1 MHIHLTFY
9 LTSVEPFILH
19 CCATIKSYFHFTVWL
34 QAQTVNSCW
43 HCCNILMVSRCW
55 CNATSQSQIKS
66 CKIKNDNYR
75 PAACMLLLSLLC
87 NNGEGKN
94 LWSVPTPKESRNI
107 FGVGKLSS
115 VQPPREA
122 DSLFLR
128 FSWKPLSLRD
138 PGHWALVIEW
148 SEWCCRRCRFIATSI
163 FPSIT
168 NCEKHPIAKVYVIR
182 NVGGKIQYI
191 AHP

>member
-1 MHIHLTFY
+1 MHIRLTFY

-19 CCATIKSYFHFTVWL
+19 CCATIKSNFHFSVWL
-34 QAQTVNSCW
+34 QAQTVNSCR

-55 CNATSQSQIKS
+55 CSTISQSQIKS

-87 NNGEGKN
+87 NNGEGKI

-115 VQPPREA
+115 DVTVSGLLSNGWLSLQWLAPQGGWLPIFKIQLKAFVIERA
-122 DSLFLR
+122 DSQKICTHCAKLR
-128 FSWKPLSLRD
+128 
-138 PGHWALVIEW
+138 
-148 SEWCCRRCRFIATSI
+148 
-163 FPSIT
+163 
-168 NCEKHPIAKVYVIR
+168 
-182 NVGGKIQYI
+182 
-191 AHP
+191 

>member
-1 MHIHLTFY
+1 MHIHPTFY

-55 CNATSQSQIKS
+55 CNATSQSHIKS

-94 LWSVPTPKESRNI
+94 PWSVPTPEESRNI

-115 VQPPREA
+115 DVCGLL
-122 DSLFLR
+122 SNG
-128 FSWKPLSLRD
+128 WLSLQCSA
-138 PGHWALVIEW
+138 PQGGWLPIFEIQLKAFVIERAG
-148 SEWCCRRCRFIATSI
+148 S
-163 FPSIT
+163 
-168 NCEKHPIAKVYVIR
+168 
-182 NVGGKIQYI
+182 Q
-191 AHP
+191 